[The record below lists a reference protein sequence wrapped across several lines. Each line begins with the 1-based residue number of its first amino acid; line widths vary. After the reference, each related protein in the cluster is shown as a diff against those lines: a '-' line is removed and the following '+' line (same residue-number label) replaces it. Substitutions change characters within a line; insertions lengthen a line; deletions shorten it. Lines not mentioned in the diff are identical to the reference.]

1 MDHLR
6 PPSTQPGELDQIFKV
21 TCDFNILK
29 SLLGNIQHTLAKH
42 EERFNKINYQIDKT
56 NSNMQ
61 EISVKHE
68 K

>member
-29 SLLGNIQHTLAKH
+29 SLLGNIQHTLTKH
-42 EERFNKINYQIDKT
+42 EERFNKINYQID
-56 NSNMQ
+56 
-61 EISVKHE
+61 
-68 K
+68 